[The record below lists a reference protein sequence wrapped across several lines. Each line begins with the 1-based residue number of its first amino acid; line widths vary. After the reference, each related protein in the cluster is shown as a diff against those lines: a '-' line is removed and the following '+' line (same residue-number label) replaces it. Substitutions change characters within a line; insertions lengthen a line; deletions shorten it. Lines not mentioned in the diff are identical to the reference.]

1 MAFARIALAGAQ
13 TYTRETPTL
22 TNRVSRLVWEW
33 DSGYPAIPRP
43 PSASNNNGVEKVE
56 IYRSGS
62 EAYFELYTT
71 GGDLRGV
78 MERDGQVWLE
88 FASRILHLPQLIQ
101 FAGSGSDSSEPYRWS
116 VGDHHAIDNMVAD
129 APAADDGTAVLTL
142 WDGAGAN
149 PFDHDKLKLGDRD
162 IVRSYIGSR
171 LRVREYVGAAQV
183 N

>member
-1 MAFARIALAGAQ
+1 MALARITLAGAG

-22 TNRVSRLVWEW
+22 TNRVSRLIWEW
-33 DSGYPAIPRP
+33 DRGYPAIP
-43 PSASNNNGVEKVE
+43 SAVSRSGNNRIEQVE
-56 IYRSGS
+56 INRSGS
-62 EAYFELYTT
+62 EAYFELATT
-71 GGDLRGV
+71 GGDLRNR

-88 FASRILHLPQLIQ
+88 FASRILHLPELIQ
-101 FAGSGSDSSEPYRWS
+101 FAGSGYDSSEPYLWA

-142 WDGAGAN
+142 WDGVGAN
-149 PFDHDKLKLGDRD
+149 PFDHDKLKLGGRD
-162 IVRSYIGSR
+162 IVRTYIGSR